1 MSTISANNLLG
12 HLDLLPILLG
22 FSATFLATFMLCKL
36 ANLQQWGHDREE
48 GVQKFHVR
56 PTSRLGGIAIAFGL
70 AISGFLTV
78 GRVENALTYEFYHY
92 SFWFLAAATPV
103 WLAGLVE
110 DLTHK
115 VGPTSR
121 LIMATLSAAWLFESL
136 GVSVSRTDVWFVDW
150 LLAIPGG
157 PLCVTLLVVAGF
169 THSVNIVDGFHG
181 LASGLMIITVCA
193 LSYMA
198 WKVGDALMLQMCL
211 TSVAVLVG
219 FFVFNWPKGV
229 IFLGDAGAY
238 LIGFWVVE
246 LGILI
251 AMRNPSISPMAPV
264 VAGML
269 PLIETLFS
277 IYRRMFL
284 KDYPVNHPD
293 ALHLHTLIYKR
304 LLFNPIFNNLQEKKN
319 VLNGRVALF
328 FWVPAI
334 FFSSAGSAL
343 LESTSGQLILM
354 LTYLAMYVWLYRKLV
369 RFSVPNFMKF
379 R

>member
-1 MSTISANNLLG
+1 MLTVSANNLFG
-12 HLDLLPILLG
+12 HLNFLSILLG
-22 FSATFLATFMLCKL
+22 LSATFISTLMLCKL
-36 ANLQQWGHDREE
+36 ANLQQWGHDREQ

-56 PTSRLGGIAIAFGL
+56 PTSRLGGIAIAIGL
-70 AISGFLTV
+70 ALSGLFTIGHL
-78 GRVENALTYEFYHY
+78 EDALTSEVHHY
-92 SFWFLAAATPV
+92 SFWLLAAVTPV
-103 WLAGLVE
+103 WLAGLAE

-115 VGPTSR
+115 VGPTIR
-121 LIMATLSAAWLFESL
+121 LVMATLSAALLYEFL
-136 GVSVSRTDVWFVDW
+136 GVKVSRTDVWFVDW
-150 LLAIPGG
+150 LFAIPGG

-181 LASGLMIITVCA
+181 LSSGLMIITLSA

-211 TSVAVLVG
+211 SSTAVLVG
-219 FFVFNWPKGV
+219 FFVFNWPKGL

-246 LGILI
+246 LGILT
-251 AMRNPSISPMAPV
+251 AMRNPGISPMAPV
-264 VAGML
+264 VAGLL

-277 IYRRMFL
+277 IYRRMIL

-304 LLFNPIFNNLQEKKN
+304 LLLNPRLNNLHEKKN
-319 VLNGRVALF
+319 ALNSKVAVF
-328 FWVPAI
+328 FWLPAI
-334 FFSSAGSAL
+334 LFSSAGCAL
-343 LESTSGQLILM
+343 MESTNGQLFLM
-354 LTYLAMYVWLYRKLV
+354 LTYLAMYVWLYRKIV
-369 RFSVPNFMKF
+369 RFSVPGFMKF